1 MTVHRTSRMK
11 LNNIEAKE
19 EALTMSIIVCF
30 SKLITATDSCRMYC
44 WSSSIDL
51 DWRKSSSC
59 TIKPFEMDL
68 KTHRSV
74 GQSVSHKTSIGTK
87 SYQYIKKADDETLL
101 HTFVF
106 HSILLRCA
114 WNACRIR
121 HHRSDAKSHFDGTRA
136 SLRGTHSSF
145 GFIRQCER
153 LRKSTI
159 VCNMKPKKNAEEKN
173 VNFNS
178 SPATCW
184 RTSKSQ
190 IQWHIHYNRKWRSLR
205 RFRYPNSR
213 RSSDNEP
220 QRAEWWTQQCGIC

>member
-87 SYQYIKKADDETLL
+87 SYQYIKKQMMRHFFILSFFIASCFAVREMPAGSGIIGQTRNLILTEQELRFAGHTLRSVL
-101 HTFVF
+101 SGNVNGYVSRQLFVT
-106 HSILLRCA
+106 
-114 WNACRIR
+114 WN
-121 HHRSDAKSHFDGTRA
+121 
-136 SLRGTHSSF
+136 
-145 GFIRQCER
+145 Q
-153 LRKSTI
+153 
-159 VCNMKPKKNAEEKN
+159 KKAEEKN